1 MSAEEGVW
9 KALSNPVRRVILDLL
24 REGPRTTGEL
34 AQGFEGLSRFAVM
47 QHLEVL
53 VEAGVVL
60 VRREGRQRFNHLNA
74 VPIQEIH
81 ERWVSRFAERDASA
95 MLALRRHVEGGPKM
109 SEQTGRMIR
118 LEAEIRL
125 KASPERV
132 FKAWT
137 QEQRDWYP
145 YTYGGD
151 KVRSIVLEPRVG
163 GSCYEDWGDGAG
175 HLYSTVT
182 HYDPPNV
189 IITRG
194 WLQPAIIL
202 EQSAQFLVEG
212 DETVV
217 KTSTVTFGPISDEM
231 AEGIRTH
238 GDMTLFE
245 DKLRAWVERGERVGA

>member
-1 MSAEEGVW
+1 
-9 KALSNPVRRVILDLL
+9 
-24 REGPRTTGEL
+24 
-34 AQGFEGLSRFAVM
+34 
-47 QHLEVL
+47 
-53 VEAGVVL
+53 
-60 VRREGRQRFNHLNA
+60 
-74 VPIQEIH
+74 
-81 ERWVSRFAERDASA
+81 

-151 KVRSIVLEPRVG
+151 KVRSIVSEPRVG